1 MIEDLLSMD
10 LGTGIGVAG
19 SGVSL
24 AAIIISLL
32 QWSLKRN
39 VGHEDKWRDDTSK
52 EIVSL
57 REELTKSREREAKRD
72 IDASEARGELRGVA
86 NNFGEM
92 RGSINQI
99 ASALETGREK
109 QAAFYR
115 EELQKVEQTMR
126 QELSRHI
133 HPELPEKVAKLET
146 TVEKLEAA
154 FEALPRRKR

>member
-1 MIEDLLSMD
+1 MD

-52 EIVSL
+52 EIASL
-57 REELTKSREREAKRD
+57 RDELTKSREREAKRD
-72 IDASEARGELRGVA
+72 IDASETRGELRGVA

-99 ASALETGREK
+99 AASLEAGREK

-146 TVEKLEAA
+146 SVEKLEAA